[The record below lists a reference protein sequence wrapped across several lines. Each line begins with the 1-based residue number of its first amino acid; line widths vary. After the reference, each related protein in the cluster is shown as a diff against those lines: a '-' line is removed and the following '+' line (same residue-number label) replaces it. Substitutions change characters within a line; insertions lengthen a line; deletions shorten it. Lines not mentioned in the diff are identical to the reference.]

1 MDSVSRNISINGKN
15 HKFTTALRDFN
26 IREIEEPKKFAAQNY
41 FEDKGSKEMDMIV
54 FKDEKG
60 KLFYLESD
68 EIDIKLK
75 LGLPKVGDIISFV
88 DDDDNKFGG
97 EVVESQE
104 YNRDFKQVKMDSLSR
119 NISIN
124 GKNHEFTTA
133 VGGFDVIRDADD
145 LGNFSEKQI
154 EEMDI
159 IFFENENGR
168 VFALQSD
175 EIDIKSKFGLPKS
188 GDTISFVDYNNVKFE
203 GKVIDSLN
211 N

>member
-1 MDSVSRNISINGKN
+1 
-15 HKFTTALRDFN
+15 
-26 IREIEEPKKFAAQNY
+26 
-41 FEDKGSKEMDMIV
+41 
-54 FKDEKG
+54 
-60 KLFYLESD
+60 
-68 EIDIKLK
+68 
-75 LGLPKVGDIISFV
+75 
-88 DDDDNKFGG
+88 
-97 EVVESQE
+97 
-104 YNRDFKQVKMDSLSR
+104 MDSLSR

-175 EIDIKSKFGLPKS
+175 EIDIKSTFGLPKI